1 MSRPA
6 FFECPDSRALE
17 PTEVG
22 LGRWM
27 PAQKPATG
35 CGVYGASNWATSSWV
50 STISSDAIAS
60 SRCAGFRAPVI
71 GAETTGLRDTHARA
85 ICARDT
91 PRVAAIDA
99 TAATRGVSRAQIA
112 LAW

>member
-1 MSRPA
+1 M
-6 FFECPDSRALE
+6 L
-17 PTEVG
+17 
-22 LGRWM
+22 
-27 PAQKPATG
+27 AQKPATG

-60 SRCAGFRAPVI
+60 SRCAGLRAPVI

-99 TAATRGVSRAQIA
+99 TASTMTLSLDWCCLLYTSDAADDLTRVDLGGRRV
-112 LAW
+112 

>member
-1 MSRPA
+1 MDACSETHDMVRRVR
-6 FFECPDSRALE
+6 SLQLGYL
-17 PTEVG
+17 VG
-22 LGRWM
+22 
-27 PAQKPATG
+27 
-35 CGVYGASNWATSSWV
+35 WA

-60 SRCAGFRAPVI
+60 PRCEGFRAPVI

-99 TAATRGVSRAQIA
+99 TASTMTLS
-112 LAW
+112 LDWCP